1 MADNIEVTAGSGK
14 TIAADDVGGA
24 LYQRVKIAAGAD
36 GVATDVSAAAPLP
49 VTDGNSADILTAAQA
64 IQAAIETLD
73 NIVSGAEA
81 QVDIVSGNVGLTG
94 NLPDTAT
101 GDLAAM
107 VTALGNLLTE
117 LQSKADVGE
126 TQPVSATTLPLP
138 TGAATAANQTT
149 IAGLIDGIEA
159 LLATIDADTGT
170 LAGAVD
176 TEVQVDVVGALPAG
190 DNNIGNVDI
199 ASALPAGANNIGDVD
214 VASIAAGENVI
225 GLVGASDIVVTIT
238 PTLAAEAHSAGD
250 LLFDSTEIANA
261 VRVAAGTAIVQSI
274 TVVDKGDQKPEIN
287 LLFANAATDFGT
299 LGAAPDP
306 DDTEAATVIGVVNV
320 PSGDYV
326 DLGGASVATVSNV
339 GLLLKAGAATTSL
352 YLAGIA
358 VGTPTP
364 ASTSDLVISIGL
376 LRS

>member
-1 MADNIEVTAGSGK
+1 MAHLAVLDGAGNTVYIKASGTGTAG
-14 TIAADDVGGA
+14 DPY
-24 LYQRVKIAAGAD
+24 LLERVD
-36 GVATDVSAAAPLP
+36 SNSAA
-49 VTDGNSADILTAAQA
+49 Q
-64 IQAAIETLD
+64 
-73 NIVSGAEA
+73 
-81 QVDIVSGNVGLTG
+81 
-94 NLPDTAT
+94 
-101 GDLAAM
+101 LAA
-107 VTALGNLLTE
+107 
-117 LQSKADVGE
+117 LQ
-126 TQPVSATTLPLP
+126 
-138 TGAATAANQTT
+138 
-149 IAGLIDGIEA
+149 
-159 LLATIDADTGT
+159 T

-176 TEVQVDVVGALPAG
+176 TEVQVDVAGALPAG
-190 DNNIGNVDI
+190 D
-199 ASALPAGANNIGDVD
+199 NNIGDVD

-261 VRVAAGTAIVQSI
+261 VRANGYTAIVQSI
-274 TVVDKGDQKPEIN
+274 TVVDKGDQKPEID
-287 LLFANAATDFGT
+287 LIFANAATDFGT
-299 LGAAPDP
+299 LGSAPDP

-339 GLLLKAGAATTSL
+339 GLLLKAGAATTSI